1 SPRRALSVEWKE
13 ETLEPSIHSQF
24 QPPSSCW
31 CWRSQSTSPS
41 TSASSQSPFDRA
53 HELMQTSTSPPQ
65 YVRFSY
71 SQRTSASF
79 SAVPAS
85 AAASTPHSRR
95 SLSAQV
101 VAVHGCGVSSAKAKS
116 AGKLAP
122 PAHAPS
128 S

>member
-31 CWRSQSTSPS
+31 CSRSQSTIPS
-41 TSASSQSPFDRA
+41 TAASSQSPLDRG
-53 HELMQTSTSPPQ
+53 HEVMQTSTSPPQ
-65 YVRFSY
+65 YGRFSY
-71 SQRTSASF
+71 SQRTSASI

-85 AAASTPHSRR
+85 AAASPPHSPR

-101 VAVHGCGVSSAKAKS
+101 VAGHGCGVSSAKANS
-116 AGKLAP
+116 AGK
-122 PAHAPS
+122 
-128 S
+128 